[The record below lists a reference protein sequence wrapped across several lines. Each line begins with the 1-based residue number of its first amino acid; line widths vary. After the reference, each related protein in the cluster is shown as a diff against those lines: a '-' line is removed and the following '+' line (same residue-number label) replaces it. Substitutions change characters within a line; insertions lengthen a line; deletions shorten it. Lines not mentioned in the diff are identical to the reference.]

1 MSPNSGHAMSI
12 ATLTTVHVVI
22 SLIGLVSGFVVLGA
36 MLRSRIAAGFT
47 TLFLAATIATSVTG
61 FFFPVTRIGL
71 GHVTGALS
79 LAVLLPACVALYG
92 LRLAGPWRRVYVSGV
107 TTALYLNVVV
117 GVSQS
122 FAKIDVLRP
131 LAPTHSAPA
140 FLLAQLVVLAIFVVL
155 GALAAKRF
163 HPCPPVPPA
172 DGRWLVDSS
181 VR

>member
-1 MSPNSGHAMSI
+1 MSI
-12 ATLTTVHVVI
+12 ETLTQVHVVI

-36 MLRSRIAAGFT
+36 MLRSRIAPGLA
-47 TLFLAATIATSVTG
+47 TLFLATTIATSVTG
-61 FFFPVTRIGL
+61 FFFPFTRVGL

-92 LRLAGPWRRVYVSGV
+92 LRLAGPWRRVYVSGA
-107 TTALYLNVVV
+107 TAALYLNVVV
-117 GVSQS
+117 GVAQA
-122 FAKIDVLRP
+122 FAKTDVLRP

-140 FLLAQLVVLAIFVVL
+140 FLVAQLVVLAIFIVL

-163 HPCPPVPPA
+163 HPCSPAPPA
-172 DGRWLVDSS
+172 NGQWQIHPS